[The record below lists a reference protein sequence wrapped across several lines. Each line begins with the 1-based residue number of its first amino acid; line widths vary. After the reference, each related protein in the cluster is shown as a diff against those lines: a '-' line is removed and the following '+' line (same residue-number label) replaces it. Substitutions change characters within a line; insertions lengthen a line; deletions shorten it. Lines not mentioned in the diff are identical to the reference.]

1 MGVGMLSAFTPVYLN
16 YGYEEISMEKAK
28 PTNKPTFNPI
38 EDPVLANALNE
49 LGRSI
54 NLITTYGKNHP
65 AAKTAMEGT
74 FQAMQALFSERKKLT
89 IGTFNG
95 VLLLDEQTVQTVGT
109 LQKSLERRLMRLNIT
124 GLRLVR
130 GISQRELTQL
140 TELLASNDAD
150 TFQNDFCKS
159 NLSHI
164 ESANARLQAVHEG
177 QTVANESDLAG
188 GAGDGVLVLED
199 DGVEEGGQRGG
210 GNNLQV
216 EQIVAFL
223 KGEVDAE
230 NSDVGEELTELSS
243 DPDRLGRMIMESVA
257 IRQSVSEL
265 AGESLNDIVLGCLRR
280 TYDGL
285 RKQSAFQTTEGK
297 TELKK
302 ALLLLEESVLEKM
315 RGLAGEEDPEMD
327 RQIVQAIRE
336 MDDHLGFEIAAAQYM
351 EHQEAMQENKAQ
363 LQRFVEAQG
372 ANVAETLLAETG
384 FPGNDW
390 RKIVVESGRNGS
402 RDGGGPLSS
411 GLNTLATVFEKL
423 EQLMKSET
431 ADGKQVKDLLG
442 QVNDNL
448 DDTIDTTR
456 EKLAVLSSTIG
467 GHAHTMSRD
476 ELLVALSEV
485 AQELM
490 QPLTAI
496 NASLEMMLHGYVG
509 KITADQQD
517 LLTLASNSGEHLKF
531 LMNMLIEIV
540 GCPINKGIDSR
551 FHTTSEQVVLMKDEE
566 AQGSLSLGFL

>member
-1 MGVGMLSAFTPVYLN
+1 
-16 YGYEEISMEKAK
+16 MEKAK
-28 PTNKPTFNPI
+28 TVNKPEFTPI

-74 FQAMQALFSERKKLT
+74 FQAMQLLFSERRKLT

-95 VLLLDEQTVQTVGT
+95 VLLLDEQTVKTVGT
-109 LQKSLERRLMRLNIT
+109 LQKSLERRLTRLNIT

-130 GISQRELTQL
+130 GISQQELTQL
-140 TELLASNDAD
+140 TELLANNDAD
-150 TFQNDFCKS
+150 TFQNDFCNS
-159 NLSHI
+159 GMSHI
-164 ESANARLQAVHEG
+164 ESTNAQLQAVHEG
-177 QTVANESDLAG
+177 QTVANESDLIGSASN
-188 GAGDGVLVLED
+188 GVLVLED
-199 DGVEEGGQRGG
+199 DGVTEDQNSGG
-210 GNNLQV
+210 GSNVQV

-223 KGEVDAE
+223 KGEVDAD
-230 NSDVGEELTELSS
+230 NADVGEELAELSS

-257 IRQSVSEL
+257 IRQSASEL
-265 AGESLNDIVLGCLRR
+265 AGESLNDIILGCLRR

-297 TELKK
+297 VELQKS
-302 ALLLLEESVLEKM
+302 LLLLEESILDKM
-315 RGLAGEEDPEMD
+315 RDLAGEANPEMD

-336 MDDHLGFEIAAAQYM
+336 MDDQLGFEIAAAQYM
-351 EHQEAMQENKAQ
+351 EHQKAMQENKAQ
-363 LQRFVEAQG
+363 LQHFIESQG
-372 ANVAETLLAETG
+372 ADAAETLLAESG

-390 RKIVVESGRNGS
+390 RKIVVESGKNGS
-402 RDGGGPLSS
+402 GNGGGSLPA
-411 GLNTLATVFEKL
+411 GLNTLATVFDKL

-431 ADGKQVKDLLG
+431 TDVKLVKDLLD
-442 QVNDNL
+442 QANDSL
-448 DDTIDTTR
+448 DDNVDTTR
-456 EKLAVLSSTIG
+456 EKLEVLSSTIG
-467 GHAHTMSRD
+467 GHARNMSRE
-476 ELLVALSEV
+476 ELLSALSEV

-509 KITADQQD
+509 KVTPEQQD

-540 GCPINKGIDSR
+540 GCPTNKGIDSR
-551 FHTTSEQVVLMKDEE
+551 FHTTSEQVVLMQDEE
-566 AQGSLSLGFL
+566 QRLCG

>member
-1 MGVGMLSAFTPVYLN
+1 
-16 YGYEEISMEKAK
+16 MEKAK
-28 PTNKPTFNPI
+28 PRNKPSFIPI
-38 EDPVLANALNE
+38 EDPLLENALNE

-74 FQAMQALFSERKKLT
+74 YQAMEALFSERRKLT

-95 VLLLDEQTVQTVGT
+95 VLLLDEQTVKTVGT
-109 LQKSLERRLMRLNIT
+109 LQKSLERRLLRLNIT

-130 GISQRELTQL
+130 GISHQELTQL

-150 TFQNDFCKS
+150 TFQDDFCKS
-159 NLSHI
+159 NMSHI
-164 ESANARLQAVHEG
+164 ESASAQLQAVHEG

-188 GAGDGVLVLED
+188 AEGNGILVLED
-199 DGVEEGGQRGG
+199 GG
-210 GNNLQV
+210 GEGEQDSGGNRLQV

-223 KGEVDAE
+223 KGDIDAE
-230 NSDVGEELTELSS
+230 NADVGEELTELAS

-257 IRQSVSEL
+257 IRQSASEL

-285 RKQSAFQTTEGK
+285 RKQSAFQSTEGK

-302 ALLLLEESVLEKM
+302 ALLLLEESILDKM
-315 RGLAGEEDPEMD
+315 RGLAGEDNPEMD

-336 MDDHLGFEIAAAQYM
+336 MDDQLGFEIAAAQYM
-351 EHQEAMQENKAQ
+351 EHQEALEENKAQ
-363 LQRFVEAQG
+363 LKRFVESQG
-372 ANVAETLLAETG
+372 ANAAEALLADSG
-384 FPGNDW
+384 FPGSDW
-390 RKIVVESGRNGS
+390 RKIVVESGRNGAG
-402 RDGGGPLSS
+402 DGGGPLSS

-423 EQLMKSET
+423 EQLMKSEK
-431 ADGKQVKDLLG
+431 ADVEMVKDLLD
-442 QVNDNL
+442 QANDSL
-448 DDTIDTTR
+448 DDNIDATR
-456 EKLAVLSSTIG
+456 EKLEVLSSTIG
-467 GHAHTMSRD
+467 GHARTMSRE
-476 ELLVALSEV
+476 ELLAALSEV

-496 NASLEMMLHGYVG
+496 NASLEMMLQGYVG
-509 KITADQQD
+509 KITEDQQD

-540 GCPINKGIDSR
+540 GCPTNKGVDSR
-551 FHTTSEQVVLMKDEE
+551 FHTTSEQVVLMQDVEGQE
-566 AQGSLSLGFL
+566 YLPLGML